1 MSKKF
6 VLGLETVLSS
16 KLNITL
22 SSGEKQLIYIIRALI
37 LKPQVLILDEPELS
51 LDSEIKNIIY
61 KLLINYSKEAIVIVL
76 THDDFLLKMT
86 DNIYSFENENIQ
98 KKIETNIMNTNY
110 QINEIYQND
119 KMFHFIV
126 EENDLINKK
135 KYNNDIYFYKNN
147 LNVEIFEE
155 NKLLYH
161 YIFSEGK
168 FYRIIKNKKK
178 LIKNQNIINNSF
190 FSFWWNF
197 LNLADIAKIIET
209 NNTYICE
216 TEQEDLLIKLLLD
229 KNFNIIQLEVISNE
243 DIVRYKIT
251 NNLKLE
257 QTDIYFPEY
266 MYIYIDSI
274 ALKENKIL
282 VGEIIALDKARF
294 DLSKY
299 KKLRFVE
306 HFIDFFNYSYQ

>member
-135 KYNNDIYFYKNN
+135 
-147 LNVEIFEE
+147 
-155 NKLLYH
+155 
-161 YIFSEGK
+161 
-168 FYRIIKNKKK
+168 
-178 LIKNQNIINNSF
+178 NIITIF
-190 FSFWWNF
+190 IF
-197 LNLADIAKIIET
+197 I
-209 NNTYICE
+209 
-216 TEQEDLLIKLLLD
+216 
-229 KNFNIIQLEVISNE
+229 
-243 DIVRYKIT
+243 KIT
-251 NNLKLE
+251 
-257 QTDIYFPEY
+257 
-266 MYIYIDSI
+266 
-274 ALKENKIL
+274 
-282 VGEIIALDKARF
+282 
-294 DLSKY
+294 
-299 KKLRFVE
+299 
-306 HFIDFFNYSYQ
+306 

>member
-1 MSKKF
+1 M
-6 VLGLETVLSS
+6 
-16 KLNITL
+16 
-22 SSGEKQLIYIIRALI
+22 
-37 LKPQVLILDEPELS
+37 
-51 LDSEIKNIIY
+51 
-61 KLLINYSKEAIVIVL
+61 
-76 THDDFLLKMT
+76 
-86 DNIYSFENENIQ
+86 
-98 KKIETNIMNTNY
+98 
-110 QINEIYQND
+110 
-119 KMFHFIV
+119 
-126 EENDLINKK
+126 
-135 KYNNDIYFYKNN
+135 
-147 LNVEIFEE
+147 
-155 NKLLYH
+155 
-161 YIFSEGK
+161 
-168 FYRIIKNKKK
+168 
-178 LIKNQNIINNSF
+178 
-190 FSFWWNF
+190 
-197 LNLADIAKIIET
+197 ADIAKIIET

-282 VGEIIALDKARF
+282 VGEIITLDKAMF